1 MPTPSSLA
9 MVAAL
14 ALTGLGHAPGPS
26 SRAALVAPVAAP
38 ESRTRDLVGDLR
50 VTHAHLLPAPDG
62 GRPASAFVQIENRGK
77 STDTLVEA
85 SVDGVP
91 HTTVAP
97 GPLALGPNA
106 EVTMGV
112 DGPHLVL
119 EGAATPFKDG
129 DHVRGVLR
137 FERGGPL
144 PGEFRILGAAEPPE
158 PKP

>member
-9 MVAAL
+9 LVAAL
-14 ALTGLGHAPGPS
+14 ALAGHAPGS
-26 SRAALVAPVAAP
+26 ASRAARVVTVADQ
-38 ESRTRDLVGDLR
+38 ESRYLVGDLR
-50 VTHAHLLPAPDG
+50 VTRPQLLPAPDG
-62 GRPASAFVQIENRGK
+62 VRPAFAFVRIENRGK

-97 GPLALGPNA
+97 GPLALGPNGDVIM
-106 EVTMGV
+106 EV

-119 EGAATPFKDG
+119 DGAATPFKKG
-129 DHVRGVLR
+129 DRVKGVLR

-144 PGEFRILGAAEPPE
+144 PVEFRVLGAAERPD